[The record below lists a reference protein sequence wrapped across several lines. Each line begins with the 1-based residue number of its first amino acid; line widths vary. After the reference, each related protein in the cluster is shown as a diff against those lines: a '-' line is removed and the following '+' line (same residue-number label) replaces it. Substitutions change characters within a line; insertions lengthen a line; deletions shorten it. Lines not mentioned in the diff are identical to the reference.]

1 MRFVVTICLMQLCGL
16 AVGCASSHDAAR
28 VNAADDGRDT
38 GKARELNERALAL
51 VDQDKYEQAESLLKR
66 AVAADVMFGPARN
79 NLGLVY
85 YHTNRLYL
93 AAWEFENASRLMPH
107 HPEPRNN
114 LGLVL
119 ERAGR
124 LEGATES
131 YAKARQIEPDN
142 PEFIGN
148 LARAKMRRGDRDAET
163 RELLE
168 ELVLKDP
175 RPEWT
180 HWARLNLLRL
190 EASPPTAPAPSP
202 ARE

>member
-1 MRFVVTICLMQLCGL
+1 MRRLVVSCVLLCG
-16 AVGCASSHDAAR
+16 AVAGCASSHDANR
-28 VNAADDGRDT
+28 VPAAEDGRDT
-38 GKARELNERALAL
+38 AKARELNDRALVL
-51 VDQDKYEQAESLLKR
+51 VDQGKHEQAEPLLKR

-148 LARAKMRRGDRDAET
+148 LARAKVRRGDRDAET

-180 HWARLNLLRL
+180 HWARLHLLRL
-190 EASPPTAPAPSP
+190 DASPPTGPAPAP